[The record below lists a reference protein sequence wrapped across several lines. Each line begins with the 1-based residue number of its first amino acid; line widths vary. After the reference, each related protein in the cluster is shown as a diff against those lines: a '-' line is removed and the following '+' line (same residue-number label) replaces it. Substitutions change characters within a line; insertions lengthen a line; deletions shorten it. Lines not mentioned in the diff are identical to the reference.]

1 MPSDDDA
8 ILTLDHMGD
17 YDAALSIRIDAD
29 GTLNVQRSG
38 YHTGTTRERRLTPDE
53 IDQLLDLAAG
63 LPTGGEVVEP
73 EERAPRWQWHLRWQ
87 RDGVVQSCVAY
98 DPLEDDFQNI
108 RSLADRAEA
117 WIDPEDDRFAL

>member
-1 MPSDDDA
+1 MPLADHA

-53 IDQLLDLAAG
+53 IDQLLTLADE
-63 LPTGGEVVEP
+63 LPVGGEVVTP

-98 DPLEDDFQNI
+98 DPLDGAFENL
-108 RSLADRAEA
+108 RSLADRAES
-117 WIDPEDDRFAL
+117 WIDPEPDRFAL